1 LDTLYDVAYEQAM
14 LELVGFCSE
23 PAQPYDVGDDVSG
36 DDVGDDVGNDVGGDD
51 VGDDVGNDVGGD
63 DVGEN
68 VGGND
73 GGHDIG
79 GVVTAM

>member
-1 LDTLYDVAYEQAM
+1 M

-51 VGDDVGNDVGGD
+51 VGDDVGGD
-63 DVGEN
+63 
-68 VGGND
+68 D
-73 GGHDIG
+73 GGHG
-79 GVVTAM
+79 NVTVGRDSSIVPTVRDDRNTILG